1 MKDRRK
7 HIKQAKDMN
16 LLTRPSFIQTIG
28 QISSSNDPH
37 HTLIYTEINHAPKIA
52 SLLQGFAAEEQLISA
67 IQLVIYNRIKHLP
80 NACMGKLGWNRFA
93 VILKLP
99 VKESLEIAEDLA
111 QLLDNQSVDIEGVSY
126 YPKLIIGVTPISPE
140 YKTPARILAA
150 VDEALFQAR
159 RTGNSIVKLIEHDDP
174 ILHDYYDS
182 LSLLPT
188 ITEGLKS
195 QSFVLYA
202 QPIVPIGQQT
212 KAEDKYEVLLRYKN
226 EEGDIDLESRFLQT
240 AELFH
245 ISREVDFYVV
255 RQFCRFIAQKQQP
268 NIVYSLNISGSTIRY
283 SPFIDILAK
292 EFKHYGVNPE
302 QVCFEITETV
312 VDRDYKQAIH
322 FMNVLKTQLGCQLS
336 LDDIGIGSSNLANL
350 SKFNVDFLKIDGSFI
365 KDVLDDPY
373 SELVVNFI
381 TSAAKLYGRKTIA
394 EYVENAQQLEKLEK
408 LGVDFAQGYFTGK
421 PEPLFDPTVN

>member
-1 MKDRRK
+1 
-7 HIKQAKDMN
+7 MN

-28 QISSSNDPH
+28 QISSSNDSH

-52 SLLQGFAAEEQLISA
+52 SLLQGIAAEERLISA
-67 IQLVIYNRIKHLP
+67 IQLVIFNRIKDLP
-80 NACMGKLGWNRFA
+80 NVCMGKLGWNRFA
-93 VILKLP
+93 IILKLP
-99 VKESLEIAEDLA
+99 VRESLEVAEDLA
-111 QLLDNQSVDIEGVSY
+111 QLLDSQSVDIDGVSY
-126 YPKLIIGVTPISPE
+126 YPKLIIGVTPLAPE
-140 YKTPARILAA
+140 FKTPERILAA

-174 ILHDYYDS
+174 VLHDYYES

-188 ITEGLKS
+188 ITEGLKNR
-195 QSFVLYA
+195 SFVLFA
-202 QPIVPIGQQT
+202 QPIVPIGQQEM
-212 KAEDKYEVLLRYKN
+212 AGQKYEVLLRYKN
-226 EEGDIDLESRFLQT
+226 GQGDVDSESRFLQT

-245 ISREVDFYVV
+245 ISREVDIYVMH
-255 RQFCRFIAQKQQP
+255 QFCRYFAQRKEHS
-268 NIVYSLNISGSTIRY
+268 NTVYSLNISGSTIRY
-283 SPFIDILAK
+283 NPFLDILAK

-312 VDRDYKQAIH
+312 ADRDFGQAIH
-322 FMNVLKTQLGCQLS
+322 FMNLLKNRLGCQLS

-350 SKFNVDFLKIDGSFI
+350 SKFNVDFMKIDGSFI
-365 KDVLDDPY
+365 NNFLVDPY

-421 PEPLFDPTVN
+421 PQPLFDPALD

>member
-1 MKDRRK
+1 M
-7 HIKQAKDMN
+7 H

-28 QISSSNDPH
+28 QISSSNDPY
-37 HTLIYTEINHAPKIA
+37 HTLIYTEINQVPKIA
-52 SLLQGFAAEEQLISA
+52 SLLQGMAAEEKLISA
-67 IQLVIYNRIKHLP
+67 IQLVIYNRIKSLP

-93 VILKLP
+93 IILRLP
-99 VKESLEIAEDLA
+99 VRESLKIAEDLA
-111 QLLDNQSVDIEGVSY
+111 QLLDSQSVDIDGVSY
-126 YPKLIIGVTPISPE
+126 YPKLIIGVTPLSPE
-140 YKTPARILAA
+140 YKTTERILAA

-159 RTGNSIVKLIEHDDP
+159 RTGNGIVKLIEHDDP

-188 ITEGLKS
+188 ITEGLKNR
-195 QSFVLYA
+195 SFVLFA
-202 QPIVPIGQQT
+202 QPIVAIGQQAKT
-212 KAEDKYEVLLRYKN
+212 GKKLEVLLRYKN
-226 EEGDIDLESRFLQT
+226 KQGDIDSKSRFLQT

-255 RQFCRFIAQKQQP
+255 HQFCRYFAKQQHQP
-268 NIVYSLNISGSTIRY
+268 DMVFSLNISGSTIRY
-283 SPFIDILAK
+283 SPFLDILAK
-292 EFKHYGVNPE
+292 EFKHFGVNPE

-312 VDRDYKQAIH
+312 ADRDYEQAIH
-322 FMNVLKTQLGCQLS
+322 FMNILKNQLGCQLS

-350 SKFNVDFLKIDGSFI
+350 SKFNVDFMKIDGSFI
-365 KDVLDDPY
+365 NDFLVDPY

-381 TSAAKLYGRKTIA
+381 ASAAKLYGRSTIA

-421 PEPLFDPTVN
+421 PEPLFDPAIN

>member
-1 MKDRRK
+1 
-7 HIKQAKDMN
+7 MN
-16 LLTRPSFIQTIG
+16 LLARPSFIQTIG
-28 QISSSNDPH
+28 QISSSNGPC
-37 HTLIYTEINHAPKIA
+37 HTLIYTEINQVPKIA
-52 SLLQGFAAEEQLISA
+52 SLMQGIVAEERLICT
-67 IQLVIYNRIKHLP
+67 IQQIIYDRVKNLP

-111 QLLDNQSVDIEGVSY
+111 QLLDNQSIDIDGVSY
-126 YPKLIIGVTPISPE
+126 YPKLIIGVTPLSPE
-140 YKTPARILAA
+140 YKTPERILAA

-174 ILHDYYDS
+174 VLHDYYES
-182 LSLLPT
+182 LRLLPV
-188 ITEGLKS
+188 ITEGLKNR
-195 QSFVLYA
+195 SFVLFA
-202 QPIVPIGQQT
+202 QPIVAIGPQETGGQ
-212 KAEDKYEVLLRYKN
+212 KYEVLLRYKN
-226 EEGDIDLESRFLQT
+226 EEGDIDSKSRFLYT

-255 RQFCRFIAQKQQP
+255 HHFCRYFAQQQQA
-268 NIVYSLNISGSTIRY
+268 NIVYSLNISGSTIRH

-292 EFKHYGVNPE
+292 EFKQFRVNPE

-312 VDRDYKQAIH
+312 ADRDFEQAIH
-322 FMNVLKTQLGCQLS
+322 FMNLLKNRLGCQLS

-350 SKFNVDFLKIDGSFI
+350 SKFNVDFMKIDGSFI
-365 KDVLDDPY
+365 KDVLVNPY

-381 TSAAKLYGRKTIA
+381 TSAAKLYGRQTIA
-394 EYVENAQQLEKLEK
+394 EYVENAQQLEKLER

-421 PEPLFDPTVN
+421 PEPLFDPALD

>member
-1 MKDRRK
+1 
-7 HIKQAKDMN
+7 MN

-28 QISSSNDPH
+28 QLSSTNDPH

-52 SLLQGFAAEEQLISA
+52 SLLQGITAEEQLISA
-67 IQLVIYNRIKHLP
+67 IQLIIYNRIKHLP

-93 VILKLP
+93 VILMLP
-99 VKESLEIAEDLA
+99 VEECLEIAEDLA
-111 QLLDNQSVDIEGVSY
+111 HLLDNQSVDIDGVSY
-126 YPKLIIGVTPISPE
+126 YPKLIIGVTPLSPE
-140 YKTPARILAA
+140 YKTTERILAA

-182 LSLLPT
+182 LSLLPV
-188 ITEGLKS
+188 ITEGLKN
-195 QSFVLYA
+195 QSFVLFA
-202 QPIVPIGQQT
+202 QPIVPIAQQAVDGQ
-212 KAEDKYEVLLRYKN
+212 KYEVLLRYKN
-226 EEGDIDLESRFLQT
+226 QQGVIDLEGRFLQT

-245 ISREVDFYVV
+245 VSREVDFYVV
-255 RQFCRFIAQKQQP
+255 HQFCRFFAQQRQT
-268 NIVYSLNISGSTIRY
+268 NAVYSLNISGSTIRY
-283 SPFIDILAK
+283 SPFIDILQK
-292 EFKHYGVNPE
+292 EFKQFGVNPE

-312 VDRDYKQAIH
+312 ADRDYKQAIH
-322 FMNVLKTQLGCQLS
+322 FMNLLKNRLGCQLS

-365 KDVLDDPY
+365 NNFLVEPY
-373 SELVVNFI
+373 SELVINFI

-394 EYVENAQQLEKLEK
+394 EYVENAQQLAKLKE

-421 PEPLFDPTVN
+421 PEMLFDPMVD

>member
-1 MKDRRK
+1 M
-7 HIKQAKDMN
+7 
-16 LLTRPSFIQTIG
+16 
-28 QISSSNDPH
+28 
-37 HTLIYTEINHAPKIA
+37 
-52 SLLQGFAAEEQLISA
+52 
-67 IQLVIYNRIKHLP
+67 P

-93 VILKLP
+93 VIVKLP

-159 RTGNSIVKLIEHDDP
+159 RTGNSIVQLLEHDDP
-174 ILHDYYDS
+174 LLHDYYDS

-202 QPIVPIGQQT
+202 QPIVAIGQQAT
-212 KAEDKYEVLLRYKN
+212 EQKYEVLLRFKN

-245 ISREVDFYVV
+245 ISKDVDFYVV
-255 RQFCRFIAQKQQP
+255 RQFCRFIAQKQP
-268 NIVYSLNISGSTIRY
+268 ADIVYSLNISGSTIRY

-292 EFKHYGVNPE
+292 EFRHYGVNPE

-312 VDRDYKQAIH
+312 VDRDYKQAIQ
-322 FMNVLKTQLGCQLS
+322 FMNVLKNQLGCQLS

-365 KDVLDDPY
+365 KDVLADPY

-381 TSAAKLYGRKTIA
+381 NSAAKLYGRKTIA
-394 EYVENAQQLEKLEK
+394 EYVENAQQLEKLAK
-408 LGVDFAQGYFTGK
+408 LGVDYAQGYFTGK
-421 PEPLFDPTVN
+421 PEPLFDPTVT